1 MTLAER
7 YPVCYEKM
15 AKVIEKLYRC
25 ELIQD
30 KDTKDTCLKDF
41 PNNEPITLEPWCD
54 NFIQEIN
61 TNDCSKKYYK
71 DTNGSRVFKCVLD
84 KLWYQPTN

>member
-1 MTLAER
+1 
-7 YPVCYEKM
+7 
-15 AKVIEKLYRC
+15 
-25 ELIQD
+25 
-30 KDTKDTCLKDF
+30 LKAI
-41 PNNEPITLEPWCD
+41 PNNELITLEPWCD